1 MIDSKLSRQLDRL
14 IEILKAQAADFR
26 RLLDYLSQGEDAVR
40 QADVKSLL
48 AICQEE
54 RVVAGRLQELDR
66 HRSECV
72 KQIMG
77 IVDPAMVHDGPLRT
91 GDLSSRLPE
100 AMRPNLDQAVEALR
114 GLAEETSRRSAILRS
129 AATTLCRHFGGV
141 IQSVNASLTAGA
153 TTYGRGGRIESPDVL
168 HAMLD
173 IRR

>member
-1 MIDSKLSRQLDRL
+1 MIDSRLSKQLAML
-14 IEILKAQAADFR
+14 IEILKAQSADFR
-26 RLLDYLSQGEDAVR
+26 RLLNYLSQGEEAVR

-48 AICQEE
+48 VICQEE

-72 KQIMG
+72 KQIVG
-77 IVDPAMVHDGPLRT
+77 IVDPGMVHEGPLRT
-91 GDLSSRLPE
+91 GDLSAKLPE
-100 AMRPNLDQAVEALR
+100 AMRPDLDEAVEALR

-141 IQSVNASLTAGA
+141 IQSVNASLSAGS
-153 TTYGRGGRIESPDVL
+153 TTYGRRGRIESPDVL